1 MHGATAA
8 SSKGSSSAE
17 RRDKKI
23 KGVKRMTQAAVEMPR
38 EMPKDASAS
47 VIAQHQ
53 ATLKALPFSDTRDFD
68 EAARGFL
75 GTIDNAKVASPQG
88 RTVWSLEPYA
98 FLKDEKAPLTVDPSL
113 WRQSRLN
120 MNHGLFEV
128 LPGVYQVRGLDIA
141 NMTLIEGDKGV
152 VVVDT
157 LTSIEGARAAMEL
170 YFQHRGKKPVTAVIF
185 SHTHTDHWGGARGV
199 LDDATLASGKVPIIA
214 PNLFMEHAVSENI
227 IAGPAMLRR
236 AQYQFGPFLAKGVRG
251 HVDCGLGKSMA
262 AGAVALLRPTD
273 LIIATGDTRIIDGLE
288 FEFQMAPNSEA
299 PAEMHF
305 FVPRYRLLNLAE
317 NCTHNFHNLLPFRG
331 ADVRDALAWS
341 KYLGEALQMWG
352 GKAEAMCGQ
361 HHWPVWG
368 KERIDTMIRQQRD
381 LYKFAHDQTIR
392 LMNHGLTATEIAETI
407 RLPASLDAAWHGR
420 GYYGHIRHNVKAIY
434 QKYLGWYD
442 ANPVHLDPLPPVES
456 GKKYVE
462 YMGGAQALLERA
474 RKDFAKGEFRF
485 VAQAVSH
492 LVFADPDNQ
501 AARALLADT
510 FEQLGYAAES
520 STWRNA
526 YLFGAQELRQGMPKA
541 PPRSAMPRETLAALR
556 TEQLW
561 DVLGVRLNG
570 PKAGGKR
577 IVLNWNFTDTN
588 ETFILNLENSA
599 LTYVAGAQADEADAS
614 FTLARGVLD
623 EVIAKLTTFPDAVGA
638 GKIKATGNPLK
649 LGELMMLM
657 DEFPR
662 MFEIVEPKRTP
673 VA

>member
-1 MHGATAA
+1 MPSQNDKCGED
-8 SSKGSSSAE
+8 GMGE
-17 RRDKKI
+17 RSTGDALK
-23 KGVKRMTQAAVEMPR
+23 QS
-38 EMPKDASAS
+38 PKDASAS
-47 VIAQHQ
+47 VVAQHA
-53 ATLKALPFSDTRDFD
+53 ATLKALPFSDTADFD
-68 EAARGFL
+68 DAARGFL
-75 GTIDNAKVASPQG
+75 GSIDNAKITSAQG
-88 RTVWSLEPYA
+88 RSVWSLEPYG
-98 FLKDEKAPLTVDPSL
+98 FLSDAEAPATVNPSL

-120 MNHGLFEV
+120 MQHGLFEV
-128 LPGVYQVRGLDIA
+128 VASVYQVRGLDIA
-141 NMTLIEGDKGV
+141 NMTLIEGDSGV
-152 VVVDT
+152 IVVDT

-170 YFQHRGKKPVTAVIF
+170 YFRHRGLKPVAAVIF

-199 LDDATLASGKVPIIA
+199 LDEDLLTSGKVPIIA
-214 PNLFMEHAVSENI
+214 TNFFMEHAVSENI

-236 AQYQFGPFLAKGVRG
+236 AQYQFGPFLARG
-251 HVDCGLGKSMA
+251 PRGQVDCGLGKSMA
-262 AGAVALLRPTD
+262 AGSVALLRPTD
-273 LIIATGDTRIIDGLE
+273 LIMATGDKRVIDGVE

-305 FVPRYRLLNLAE
+305 FVARYKLLNLAE

-368 KERIDTMIRQQRD
+368 RERIDTMVRQQRD

-407 RLPASLDAAWHGR
+407 RLPKSLDGAWHGR
-420 GYYGHIRHNVKAIY
+420 GYYGHVRHNVKAIY

-442 ANPVHLDPLPPVES
+442 ANPVNLDPLPPVES

-462 YMGGAQALLERA
+462 YMGGSEAILSRA
-474 RKDFAKGEFRF
+474 KKDFGKGEFRF
-485 VAQAVSH
+485 VAQALSH
-492 LVFADPDNQ
+492 LVFAEPDNR

-526 YLFGAQELRQGMPKA
+526 YLFGAQELRQGMPQA
-541 PPRSAMPRETLAALR
+541 PPLAPMQRETLAALR

-561 DVLGVRLNG
+561 DVLGIRLNG
-570 PKAGGKR
+570 PKAEGKR
-577 IVLNWNFTDTN
+577 IVLNWNFTDTG
-588 ETFILNLENSA
+588 ETFVLNLENSA
-599 LTYVAGAQADEADAS
+599 LTYTEGVQSAQADAS
-614 FTLARGVLD
+614 FTLTRGVLD

-638 GKIKATGNPLK
+638 GKIKVTGNPSRI
-649 LGELMMLM
+649 GELMLLM

-673 VA
+673 VT

>member
-1 MHGATAA
+1 MSQPALSESPREKPKDATASVVA
-8 SSKGSSSAE
+8 Q
-17 RRDKKI
+17 
-23 KGVKRMTQAAVEMPR
+23 QAAVR
-38 EMPKDASAS
+38 
-47 VIAQHQ
+47 
-53 ATLKALPFSDTRDFD
+53 KALPFSDTADFD
-68 EAARGFL
+68 DASRGFL
-75 GTIDNAKVASPQG
+75 GTIENAKVLSASG
-88 RTVWSLEPYA
+88 RTVWSLEAYG
-98 FLKDEKAPLTVDPSL
+98 FLSEAEAPATVNPSL

-128 LPGVYQVRGLDIA
+128 VPGVYQVRGLDIA
-141 NMTLIEGDKGV
+141 NMTVVEGDSGV
-152 VVVDT
+152 IVVDT

-170 YFQHRGKKPVTAVIF
+170 YFKHRGKKPVTAVIF
-185 SHTHTDHWGGARGV
+185 THTHTDHWGGARGV

-236 AQYQFGPFLAKGVRG
+236 AQYQFGPFLAKGTRG
-251 HVDCGLGKSMA
+251 QVDCGLGKTMA
-262 AGAVALLRPTD
+262 AGGVTLLRPSD
-273 LIIATGDTRIIDGLE
+273 LIIATGDKRVIDGVE

-305 FVPRYRLLNLAE
+305 YVPRYKLLNLAE

-341 KYLGEALQMWG
+341 KYLNEALSLWG

-368 KERIDTMIRQQRD
+368 KERVDTMIRQQRD

-407 RLPASLDAAWHGR
+407 RLPESLEGAWHTR

-442 ANPVHLDPLPPVES
+442 ANPVNLDPLPPVEA
-456 GKKYVE
+456 GRKYVE
-462 YMGGAQALLERA
+462 YMGGSEAILARA
-474 RKDFAKGEFRF
+474 GKDFAKGEFRF
-485 VAQAVSH
+485 VAQALNH
-492 LVFADPDNQ
+492 LVFAEPGNQ

-526 YLFGAQELRQGMPKA
+526 YLFGAQELRQGMPQT
-541 PPRSAMPRETLAALR
+541 PPRPPMARETLAALR
-556 TEQLW
+556 TGQLW

-570 PKAGGKR
+570 PKAEGKR
-577 IVLNWNFTDTN
+577 IVLNWSFTDTG
-588 ETFILNLENSA
+588 ETFVLNLENSA
-599 LTYVAGAQADEADAS
+599 LTYTERVQAENADAS
-614 FTLARGVLD
+614 FTLARSTLD
-623 EVIAKLTTFPDAVGA
+623 EVIAKKTSFPEAVAA
-638 GKIKATGNPLK
+638 GKIKVAGNPLR
-649 LGELMMLM
+649 LAELMGLM

-662 MFEIVEPKRTP
+662 MFEIVEPKRTA
-673 VA
+673 VT

>member
-1 MHGATAA
+1 
-8 SSKGSSSAE
+8 
-17 RRDKKI
+17 
-23 KGVKRMTQAAVEMPR
+23 MTQTGTETTK
-38 EMPKDASAS
+38 ESPKDATAS
-47 VIAQHQ
+47 VIAQH
-53 ATLKALPFSDTRDFD
+53 AAVLKALPFSDTRDFD
-68 EAARGFL
+68 DATRGFL
-75 GTIDNAKVASPQG
+75 GTIEHARIMSAQG
-88 RTVWSLEPYA
+88 RVVWSLEPYG
-98 FLKDEKAPLTVDPSL
+98 FLSEAEAPATINPSL

-120 MNHGLFEV
+120 MNNGIFEV
-128 LPGVYQVRGLDIA
+128 VPGVYQIRGLDIA
-141 NMTLIEGDKGV
+141 NMTLIEGERGV
-152 VVVDT
+152 IVLDT
-157 LTSIEGARAAMEL
+157 LTSIEGARAAMQL
-170 YFQHRGKKPVTAVIF
+170 YFQHRGKRPVTAVIF

-199 LDDATLASGKVPIIA
+199 LDDEALANGEVPIIA

-236 AQYQFGPFLAKGVRG
+236 AQYQFGHFLAKGPRG
-251 HVDCGLGKSMA
+251 QVDNGLGKAMA
-262 AGAVALLRPTD
+262 VGSVSLLRPTD
-273 LIIATGDTRIIDGLE
+273 LIMATGDKRTIDGIE

-305 FVPRYRLLNLAE
+305 YIPRYKLLNLAE

-352 GKAEAMCGQ
+352 GKADAMCGQ

-368 KERIDTMIRQQRD
+368 AERIDTMIRQQRD

-392 LMNHGLTATEIAETI
+392 LMNHGLTASEIAETI
-407 RLPASLDAAWHGR
+407 KLPASLDGAWHGR

-442 ANPVHLDPLPPVES
+442 ANPVNLDPLPPVES

-462 YMGGAQALLERA
+462 YMGGADAILERA
-474 RKDFAKGEFRF
+474 KKDFAKGEFRF

-510 FEQLGYAAES
+510 LEQLGYAAES

-526 YLFGAQELRQGMPKA
+526 YLFGAQELRMGMPKT
-541 PPRSAMPRETLAALR
+541 PPRPPMPRETLGALR

-570 PKAGGKR
+570 PKAEGKH
-577 IVLNWNFTDTN
+577 IVLNWSFTDTS
-588 ETFILNLENSA
+588 ESFILTLENCA
-599 LTYVAGAQADEADAS
+599 LTYIAGAQAATADAG
-614 FTLARGVLD
+614 FTLARGTLD
-623 EVIAKLTTFPDAVGA
+623 EIIAKQTTFPEAVTA
-638 GKIKATGNPLK
+638 GKIKFTGNAMR

-662 MFEIVEPKRTP
+662 MFEIVEPKRTA
-673 VA
+673 VT

>member
-1 MHGATAA
+1 
-8 SSKGSSSAE
+8 
-17 RRDKKI
+17 
-23 KGVKRMTQAAVEMPR
+23 MTQTGNVEASR
-38 EMPKDASAS
+38 ETPKQASAP
-47 VIAQHQ
+47 VIAQHT
-53 ATLKALPFSDTRDFD
+53 ATLKALPFSDRRDFD

-75 GTIDNAKVASPQG
+75 GTIDNARIASAQG
-88 RTVWSLEPYA
+88 RTVWSLEPYG
-98 FLKDEKAPLTVDPSL
+98 FLSEAEAPPTVDPSL

-120 MNHGLFEV
+120 MHHGLFEV
-128 LPGVYQVRGLDIA
+128 VPGVYQVRGLDIA
-141 NMTLIEGDKGV
+141 NMTLIEGDSGV
-152 VVVDT
+152 IVVDT

-170 YFQHRGKKPVTAVIF
+170 YFRHRGQRPVAAVIF
-185 SHTHTDHWGGARGV
+185 THTHTDHWGGARGV
-199 LDDATLASGKVPIIA
+199 LDDEALAGGKIPIIA

-236 AQYQFGPFLAKGVRG
+236 AQYQFGPFLAKGPRG
-251 HVDCGLGKSMA
+251 QVDCGLGKSMA
-262 AGAVALLRPTD
+262 AGSVALLRPTD
-273 LIIATGDTRIIDGLE
+273 LIIAAGDKRTIDGLE

-305 FVPRYRLLNLAE
+305 FIPRYKLLNLAE

-352 GKAEAMCGQ
+352 GKADAMCGQ

-368 KERIDTMIRQQRD
+368 HERIDTMIRQQRD

-392 LMNHGLTATEIAETI
+392 LMNHGLTAAEIAETI
-407 RLPASLDAAWHGR
+407 KLPASLDGAWHAR

-442 ANPVHLDPLPPVES
+442 ANPVNLDPLPPVEA

-462 YMGGAQALLERA
+462 YMGGAAAILERA
-474 RKDFAKGEFRF
+474 ARDFAKGEFRF

-510 FEQLGYAAES
+510 LEQLGYAAES
-520 STWRNA
+520 ATWRNA

-541 PPRSAMPRETLAALR
+541 PPRPPMPRETLAALR

-570 PKAGGKR
+570 PKAEGKH
-577 IVLNWNFTDTN
+577 IVLNWAFTDTG
-588 ETFILNLENSA
+588 ETFVLTLENCA
-599 LTYVAGAQADEADAS
+599 LTYVAGAQAATADAG
-614 FTLARGVLD
+614 FTLARSVLD
-623 EVIAKLTTFPDAVGA
+623 EVVARQTSFPEAVASGL
-638 GKIKATGNPLK
+638 IKFTGNPMR
-649 LGELMMLM
+649 LGELMTLM

-662 MFEIVEPKRTP
+662 MFEIVEPKRTA
-673 VA
+673 VS

>member
-1 MHGATAA
+1 MSQPATIEARKE
-8 SSKGSSSAE
+8 S
-17 RRDKKI
+17 
-23 KGVKRMTQAAVEMPR
+23 
-38 EMPKDASAS
+38 PKEASAS
-47 VIAQHQ
+47 VIAQHA
-53 ATLKALPFSDTRDFD
+53 ATLKALPFSDRRDFD
-68 EAARGFL
+68 DAARGFL
-75 GTIDNAKVASPQG
+75 GTIENAKITSPQG
-88 RTVWSLEPYA
+88 RVVWSLEPYG
-98 FLKDEKAPLTVDPSL
+98 FLSTEEAPPTVDPSL

-120 MNHGLFEV
+120 MHHGLFEV
-128 LPGVYQVRGLDIA
+128 VPGVYQVRGLDIA
-141 NMTLIEGDKGV
+141 NMTLIESDSGV
-152 VVVDT
+152 IVVDT

-170 YFQHRGKKPVTAVIF
+170 YFQHRGKRPVAAVIF
-185 SHTHTDHWGGARGV
+185 THTHTDHWGGARGV
-199 LDDATLASGKVPIIA
+199 LDDATPTGGSVPIIA

-251 HVDCGLGKSMA
+251 QVDCGLGKTMA
-262 AGAVALLRPTD
+262 AGAVALVRPTD
-273 LIIATGDTRIIDGLE
+273 LIMATGDRRTIDGVE

-305 FVPRYRLLNLAE
+305 FIPRYKLLNLAE

-341 KYLGEALQMWG
+341 KYLGEALQMWA
-352 GKAEAMCGQ
+352 GKADAMCGQ

-368 KERIDTMIRQQRD
+368 QERIDAMIRQQRD

-392 LMNHGLTATEIAETI
+392 LMNHGLTAAEIAETI
-407 RLPASLDAAWHGR
+407 RLPASLEGAWHGR

-442 ANPVHLDPLPPVES
+442 ANPVNLDPLPPVES

-462 YMGGAQALLERA
+462 YMGGADAVLTRA
-474 RKDFAKGEFRF
+474 REDFAKGEFRF

-492 LVFADPDNQ
+492 LVFANPDNQ

-510 FEQLGYAAES
+510 FEQLGYASES

-526 YLFGAQELRQGMPKA
+526 YLFGAQELRQGMPKT
-541 PPRSAMPRETLAALR
+541 PPRAAMPRETLAALR

-570 PKAGGKR
+570 PKAEGKH
-577 IVLNWNFTDTN
+577 IVLNWNFTDTG
-588 ETFILNLENSA
+588 ETFILNLENCA
-599 LTYVAGAQADEADAS
+599 LTYVAGARAADADAS
-614 FTLARGVLD
+614 FTLPRSVLD
-623 EVIAKLTTFPDAVGA
+623 EVIAKLTTIPEAVGS
-638 GKIKATGNPLK
+638 GKIQVSGNPAR

-662 MFEIVEPKRTP
+662 MFEIVEPKRTM
-673 VA
+673 VS